1 MTEQPYLPGMND
13 AESHTVMAA
22 QDAAE
27 GLLALG
33 WPVRPARDDLEAWM
47 IGDFELTDEE
57 LIGLAT
63 RRGIRPAV
71 EQVQ

>member
-1 MTEQPYLPGMND
+1 MTERPHLSTMKD
-13 AESHTVMAA
+13 ADLHTAVAP

-33 WPVRPARDDLEAWM
+33 WPVRPAGDDLETWR

-63 RRGIRPAV
+63 RRVIRPAI
-71 EQVQ
+71 ERVQ